1 MTLKKHNPLK
11 PLHIHISLLFYTF
24 IYACFSLFIFFGC
37 SENGQKNYINRL
49 ELVNR
54 HNVTLNHIDTLGS
67 LSVGNGDFAYTADIT
82 GMQTFPEAYERGV
95 SLGTQSN

>member
-1 MTLKKHNPLK
+1 MSYFFKNKLRK
-11 PLHIHISLLFYTF
+11 IILLVV
-24 IYACFSLFIFFGC
+24 ACLIIFFPFSC
-37 SENGQKNYINRL
+37 TDKVEIQHINRF

-54 HNVTLNHIDTLGS
+54 HNVVLNHIDTLGS

-95 SLGTQSN
+95 SLGTQSNWG